1 MFAPLCPV
9 RGKPAGVVLTEALAR
24 LLQHRRSAT
33 VESIGCSDRVRVAS
47 ARP

>member
-9 RGKPAGVVLTEALAR
+9 RGKPAGVVLTEGFGR
-24 LLQHRRSAT
+24 LLQDLRSAT
-33 VESIGCSDRVRVAS
+33 VKSISCSDRVRFAS